1 MTLEVAGISLK
12 VDSTDAVTA
21 KANLDKMAAAGATS
35 AAAFSQVEAG
45 ARTAGA
51 ALSGTAAAAAAG
63 SKGIAST
70 ASGAKGAADALKAT
84 GAQAKLTGNQT
95 AQLSAQLQDL
105 FVQVQAGGS
114 PLTALIQQ
122 GSQLSAVFGG
132 VAPALRAVASAAFS
146 TAGLALA
153 LGAAVIGVGAAF
165 AIAEERSSGVRRALI
180 LSGNA
185 AGLTE
190 GEFNNLAKSVA
201 AYTATSVAS
210 TKETMQGLVASG
222 RFTADTLGQ
231 AAIAAQL
238 LGKAS
243 GDTSDEVVKNFA
255 RAADGP
261 AAFAREIQKS
271 NRIFTASQLD
281 AIQKAEDQGK
291 TTEALSLIFGMLIPR
306 LTQASQETSKLAG
319 WWRDLKRTFSDAGE
333 GVTAAGNKLDE
344 LTAKLEKLQAARG
357 TDRGGRRRSTYDGQ
371 IAEAQ
376 AAVEAER
383 AIVAA
388 KRASAAEDAKRAKT
402 ESARDAFMVLQDRYL
417 TREELRKKAI
427 AELDAKSAAAG
438 SSAADR
444 AKVLAEINQRF
455 DNGQNKAKLG
465 FDIEQIKAQE
475 EQRLNVYRQSEGVLE
490 ALRQAGTV
498 VDREYYDAK
507 RAFVELDRLTQE
519 GALNAEI
526 ARLQQFKGAATE
538 QLEVRK
544 QIAQA
549 QAKLSEVQASA
560 ATKAVILNV
569 QEQSSVDALKRA
581 FTELEFAAVA
591 AYSATTRKA
600 EFTASTV
607 GKSDQRKDRAAEEF
621 NIREQYAR
629 QLQTLEAD
637 LRNGSLRGR
646 EDEYR
651 RRRQLLL
658 DNQDFELQ
666 ATADG
671 YRKLDAE
678 RTKWQNGVTAA
689 LGNYRDQAVNTA
701 GQVQAAMENAAK
713 GMEDALVNFVTT
725 GKLNFNDLA
734 TSIVADIT
742 RIIVKQQIVAPLMQA
757 LGGGGGSGGGAL
769 GGLFSGLFG
778 GGRATGGPVSAGKLY
793 EVNERGRSELLNV
806 GGRQYLMAGQNG
818 SVTPSAGAAG
828 GMSQVNHFHISG
840 PVDRR
845 TQQQIATAAGRGA
858 QQAMARNG

>member
-51 ALSGTAAAAAAG
+51 ALAGTAAAAAAG

-84 GAQAKLTGNQT
+84 GTQAKLTGNQT

-132 VAPALRAVASAAFS
+132 VAPALRAVGTVLFS
-146 TAGLALA
+146 TAAAYAALA
-153 LGAAVIGVGAAF
+153 AAGVGIGAAF
-165 AIAEERSSGVRRALI
+165 VIGQQQSADLQRALI

-185 AGLTE
+185 AGVTE
-190 GEFNNLAKSVA
+190 GQFNSMAKAIAEGTKTTIGSTRDTLQDLVGSGRISGEVLSTAATAVQLLAKI
-201 AYTATSVAS
+201 T
-210 TKETMQGLVASG
+210 
-222 RFTADTLGQ
+222 GQ
-231 AAIAAQL
+231 ASSEIA
-238 LGKAS
+238 K
-243 GDTSDEVVKNFA
+243 KFA
-255 RAADGP
+255 DAADAP
-261 AAFAREIQKS
+261 AKFAEET
-271 NRIFTASQLD
+271 NRSYNFLNASQLAYIRRLD
-281 AIQKAEDQGK
+281 EQGRGQ
-291 TTEALSLIFGMLIPR
+291 EALAQTFALLIPR
-306 LTQASQETSKLAG
+306 LEEAANKTTGLGAALQAAKNEASAFVDAMASIGREAG
-319 WWRDLKRTFSDAGE
+319 PEERIKAIRYQ
-333 GVTAAGNKLDE
+333 LDE
-344 LTAKLEKLQAARG
+344 LARA
-357 TDRGGRRRSTYDGQ
+357 GQ
-371 IAEAQ
+371 KGY
-376 AAVEAER
+376 V
-383 AIVAA
+383 
-388 KRASAAEDAKRAKT
+388 
-402 ESARDAFMVLQDRYL
+402 F
-417 TREELRKKAI
+417 
-427 AELDAKSAAAG
+427 G
-438 SSAADR
+438 PSAADLQAQLNAEER
-444 AKVLAEINQRF
+444 TADARRKDAAAQGLKIQKDQAGVEFGKLVIANLTQEEQRLKALADARTKAADAGASQKDLGSVLAGINRRF
-455 DNGQNKAKLG
+455 DNGQNKARLG
-465 FDIEQIKAQE
+465 FDIEQIRAQE
-475 EQRLNVYRQSEGVLE
+475 EQRLTIYRQSEGVLE
-490 ALRQAGTV
+490 ALRQAGAV

-526 ARLQQFKGAATE
+526 ARLQQFKGTATE

-549 QAKLSEVQASA
+549 QAKLSEVQAGA
-560 ATKAVILNV
+560 ATKAVILNI
-569 QEQSSVDALKRA
+569 QEATSVKALEAAYIAQEMAAAAALRQAQRSGSQRASDVGLGDKEREQNAALESVAAA
-581 FTELEFAAVA
+581 FTQRQVQLEQDRVRGKYAGREAEYARDLTLLEKSEADQLAAMEAGFAKR
-591 AYSATTRKA
+591 S
-600 EFTASTV
+600 
-607 GKSDQRKDRAAEEF
+607 AAE
-621 NIREQYAR
+621 A
-629 QLQTLEAD
+629 
-637 LRNGSLRGR
+637 
-646 EDEYR
+646 
-651 RRRQLLL
+651 
-658 DNQDFELQ
+658 
-666 ATADG
+666 
-671 YRKLDAE
+671 
-678 RTKWQNGVTAA
+678 KWQNGASAA
-689 LGNYRDQAVNTA
+689 LANYRDQALNTA
-701 GQVQAAMENAAK
+701 GQVQAAMENASK

-734 TSIVADIT
+734 ASIISDIT

-757 LGGGGGSGGGAL
+757 LGGGGEGGML

-793 EVNERGRSELLNV
+793 EVNETGRSELLNV

>member
-63 SKGIAST
+63 SKGIAAT
-70 ASGAKGAADALKAT
+70 AAGAKGAADGLKAT
-84 GAQAKLTGNQT
+84 GNQAKLTGNQT

-105 FVQVQAGGS
+105 FVQIQAGGS

-132 VAPALRAVASAAFS
+132 VGPALSAVGSVVFSAA
-146 TAGLALA
+146 AAYAALA
-153 LGAAVIGVGAAF
+153 AAAAGLGAAFLIGQQQSADLQ
-165 AIAEERSSGVRRALI
+165 RALI

-185 AGLTE
+185 AGVTE
-190 GEFNNLAKSVA
+190 GQFNSMAQA
-201 AYTATSVAS
+201 IAS
-210 TKETMQGLVASG
+210 GTKTTIGSTRDTLQDLVASG
-222 RFTADTLGQ
+222 RISGEVLGTAATAVQLLAKVTGQ
-231 AAIAAQL
+231 ASSEIA
-238 LGKAS
+238 K
-243 GDTSDEVVKNFA
+243 KFA
-255 RAADGP
+255 DAADAP
-261 AAFAREIQKS
+261 ARFAEET
-271 NRIFTASQLD
+271 NRSYNFLNASQLAYIRRLD
-281 AIQKAEDQGK
+281 EQGRGQ
-291 TTEALSLIFGMLIPR
+291 EALAQTFALLIPR
-306 LTQASQETSKLAG
+306 LEEAANKTSGLGAAFQDAKNEASAFVDALAIIGRDTGPEDRIKALRYQLDELARAGQKGYVFGPSAADLQAQLNAEERTADARRKDAAAQGLKAQKDKAGVEFGKLVIANLTQEEQRLNALADAKIKAADAGASQE
-319 WWRDLKRTFSDAGE
+319 DLG
-333 GVTAAGNKLDE
+333 
-344 LTAKLEKLQAARG
+344 
-357 TDRGGRRRSTYDGQ
+357 
-371 IAEAQ
+371 
-376 AAVEAER
+376 
-383 AIVAA
+383 
-388 KRASAAEDAKRAKT
+388 
-402 ESARDAFMVLQDRYL
+402 
-417 TREELRKKAI
+417 
-427 AELDAKSAAAG
+427 
-438 SSAADR
+438 
-444 AKVLAEINQRF
+444 KVLSGINRRF
-455 DNGQNKAKLG
+455 DTGQNKARLG
-465 FDIEQIKAQE
+465 FDIEQIRAQE
-475 EQRLNVYRQSEGVLE
+475 AQRLTVYRQSEGVLE

-498 VDREYYDAK
+498 TDREYYDAK
-507 RAFVELDRLTQE
+507 RAFVELDRQTQDS
-519 GALNAEI
+519 ALNAEI
-526 ARLQQFKGAATE
+526 ARLQQFKGTANE

-549 QAKLSEVQASA
+549 QAKLSEVQAGA
-560 ATKAVILNV
+560 ATKAVILNL

-581 FTELEFAAVA
+581 FTELEFSAVA
-591 AYSATTRKA
+591 AYA
-600 EFTASTV
+600 ASTRRADFSASTI
-607 GKSDQRKDRAAEEF
+607 GKSDQQKDRAAEEF
-621 NIREQYAR
+621 NIREQYTR

-637 LRNGSLRGR
+637 YRNGSLRGR

-666 ATADG
+666 ATAEG

-678 RTKWQNGVTAA
+678 RAKWENGVTAA
-689 LGNYRDQAVNTA
+689 LGNYRDQAINTA
-701 GQVQAAMENAAK
+701 GQVQSAMENAAK

-757 LGGGGGSGGGAL
+757 LGGGGEGGML

-828 GMSQVNHFHISG
+828 AGMAQVNHFHISG